1 MPVSTQTTFQPK
13 VELINSFLLPYDNAV
28 ATARTCYSSKLI
40 YPADVSKDA
49 KAIELRDKIA
59 ESIYAAGHHTTLQ
72 HATFQFALDRVSR
85 QFIWSFLHAHPFY
98 NSEQVSQRY
107 VTVKPESVVTPPM
120 NEKATAIYTA
130 TVTELMQ
137 AYEKLK
143 ELTYDTIS
151 KEYLRIY
158 KGRNLEDKRW
168 ANVIKK
174 KQQEVARYILPVG
187 TAAHLYHTIS
197 GLTLHRYNRLQNQF
211 DTPTEQKIVVS
222 KMIEAINAVDPL
234 FFSKIEDPI
243 PLEQT
248 VEYQLMSQYAP
259 QNKNSAKEFIK
270 EFDAE
275 LNGDI
280 SKLIDYKV
288 NGEKSL
294 AQAVRSMLGLTKDK
308 MTDEKAIELVMS
320 PSSNHYFGNALNL
333 TSMAK
338 ITRALNHVHFTF
350 KKKISHTAD
359 SQDQRHRMTPG
370 SRPILE
376 TQVDF
381 ENPDY
386 LTPEVIAVTPE
397 AKAFYDLCMQKIW
410 KAMGQLLD
418 LGISKEFVMYLL
430 PNAFPI
436 RFEESGDLA
445 AFHHKWVHRLCY
457 TAQEEIWN
465 ASKTEVEQVS
475 KIYPQIT
482 KYLSAPC
489 TLRKMAGQ
497 KPFCPE
503 GDRFCGVPVWT
514 LRLEQYQRII

>member
-1 MPVSTQTTFQPK
+1 
-13 VELINSFLLPYDNAV
+13 
-28 ATARTCYSSKLI
+28 
-40 YPADVSKDA
+40 
-49 KAIELRDKIA
+49 
-59 ESIYAAGHHTTLQ
+59 
-72 HATFQFALDRVSR
+72 
-85 QFIWSFLHAHPFY
+85 
-98 NSEQVSQRY
+98 
-107 VTVKPESVVTPPM
+107 
-120 NEKATAIYTA
+120 
-130 TVTELMQ
+130 
-137 AYEKLK
+137 
-143 ELTYDTIS
+143 
-151 KEYLRIY
+151 
-158 KGRNLEDKRW
+158 
-168 ANVIKK
+168 
-174 KQQEVARYILPVG
+174 
-187 TAAHLYHTIS
+187 
-197 GLTLHRYNRLQNQF
+197 
-211 DTPTEQKIVVS
+211 
-222 KMIEAINAVDPL
+222 
-234 FFSKIEDPI
+234 
-243 PLEQT
+243 
-248 VEYQLMSQYAP
+248 
-259 QNKNSAKEFIK
+259 
-270 EFDAE
+270 
-275 LNGDI
+275 
-280 SKLIDYKV
+280 
-288 NGEKSL
+288 
-294 AQAVRSMLGLTKDK
+294 
-308 MTDEKAIELVMS
+308 
-320 PSSNHYFGNALNL
+320 
-333 TSMAK
+333 MAK

-418 LGISKEFVMYLL
+418 LGVSKEFVMYLL

-514 LRLEQYQRII
+514 LRLDQYQRII